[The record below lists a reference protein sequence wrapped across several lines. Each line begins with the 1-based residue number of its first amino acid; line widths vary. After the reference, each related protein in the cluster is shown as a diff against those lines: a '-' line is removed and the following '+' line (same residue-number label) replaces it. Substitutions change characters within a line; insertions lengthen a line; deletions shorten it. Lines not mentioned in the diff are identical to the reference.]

1 MAAKKPKPAMTG
13 ARARQLAANPATRA
27 ALADKFLSPAQL
39 KQRQL
44 NQRLDTPVTPGSTL
58 TNRQLAQQRNAAV
71 QVQYGPQDQALGSRL
86 AASQQTE
93 KDQAGW
99 YQDYLNEL
107 AQHKKNVA
115 DISANANT
123 AYQGLS
129 GAAQGLGTGVEGTGA
144 QDDASKAQAVR
155 QALLGNFGALQ
166 NAQGRNA
173 TDYADTLAKVVG
185 PGQKLQAQAQGRR
198 NTNAVRDQV
207 ASLGLQK
214 GAYASKFS
222 TDAITNEQKNV
233 LAQQALGLDVQKAA
247 TQAAQNSPAAKA
259 ATAAATSEAQMASK
273 YGMTV
278 HQWRLLGPNGRATR
292 IAATKAKPADSVY
305 TSGPF
310 AGKKKSEVD
319 AMNPDQRQST
329 VDVYDKK
336 HGPKTAKKPGE
347 GPDWLTQNEM
357 GAGLAQLG
365 PLKSYATK
373 AKAGQPF
380 VPGPQAAAPRDT
392 R

>member
-27 ALADKFLSPAQL
+27 ALADKFLSPSQL

-123 AYQGLS
+123 AFQGLS

-155 QALLGNFGALQ
+155 QAMLGNFGALQ

-173 TDYADTLAKVVG
+173 TDYADTLATVVG

-233 LAQQALGLDVQKAA
+233 LATASHWALISEDSDAVSAEFACSEGGCCRGDV
-247 TQAAQNSPAAKA
+247 
-259 ATAAATSEAQMASK
+259 
-273 YGMTV
+273 
-278 HQWRLLGPNGRATR
+278 
-292 IAATKAKPADSVY
+292 
-305 TSGPF
+305 
-310 AGKKKSEVD
+310 
-319 AMNPDQRQST
+319 
-329 VDVYDKK
+329 
-336 HGPKTAKKPGE
+336 
-347 GPDWLTQNEM
+347 
-357 GAGLAQLG
+357 
-365 PLKSYATK
+365 
-373 AKAGQPF
+373 
-380 VPGPQAAAPRDT
+380 
-392 R
+392 